1 MNKMRET
8 SCRGGMTPRTPVVLG
23 FQSNFI
29 KKCMTFAHWVSCPP
43 KASLST
49 ALGFALH
56 NAWGVTRFYGLSQ
69 PSGVKH
75 AGKSAGQKSTK
86 IHIRQKLSGRTN
98 AMAGMRGNDSAG
110 FPELPPGLCR
120 DMLRISSVLFML
132 QQLHGLAK

>member
-1 MNKMRET
+1 MRET
-8 SCRGGMTPRTPVVLG
+8 SCRGGHDAANACNSGLSVQ
-23 FQSNFI
+23 FH

>member
-1 MNKMRET
+1 MQGGHDAANACNSGLSVQFHKKMHDICT
-8 SCRGGMTPRTPVVLG
+8 LG
-23 FQSNFI
+23 V
-29 KKCMTFAHWVSCPP
+29 MPP

-110 FPELPPGLCR
+110 FPELPPGLSR

>member
-8 SCRGGMTPRTPVVLG
+8 SCRGGHDAANACNSGLSVQFHKKMHDKSTLG
-23 FQSNFI
+23 VMPPQSQSQ
-29 KKCMTFAHWVSCPP
+29 H
-43 KASLST
+43 
-49 ALGFALH
+49 GFGLALH

-132 QQLHGLAK
+132 QQLHSLAK

>member
-1 MNKMRET
+1 MYT
-8 SCRGGMTPRTPVVLG
+8 
-23 FQSNFI
+23 
-29 KKCMTFAHWVSCPP
+29 
-43 KASLST
+43 
-49 ALGFALH
+49 
-56 NAWGVTRFYGLSQ
+56 AWGVTRFYGLSQ

-110 FPELPPGLCR
+110 FPELPPGLSR

>member
-1 MNKMRET
+1 MQGGHDAANACSSGLSVQFHKKMHDICT
-8 SCRGGMTPRTPVVLG
+8 LG
-23 FQSNFI
+23 V
-29 KKCMTFAHWVSCPP
+29 MPP

-56 NAWGVTRFYGLSQ
+56 NAWGVTRFYGLAQ

-110 FPELPPGLCR
+110 FPELPPGLSR
-120 DMLRISSVLFML
+120 DMPRISSVLFML